1 MQSTLAT
8 ANQALQKG
16 EAVAA
21 MAGYVSALLKM
32 PEIGETIAGN
42 IARTKQRYLNSR
54 SSVDRPLKA
63 VVCGWELAHNAAGRV
78 HTIAEIYREITND
91 VQIIGSIFPRWG
103 REVWTP
109 IRDSLVPVHS
119 FVVEL
124 PDRFIEQAMT
134 LVAAHPAD
142 VVHLIKPRAPNIFFG
157 IFYKLFWGSKVI
169 VDIDEEELVFVKGD
183 TPLTVAE
190 YLKEYSELP
199 PLDLL
204 TDNHWTRISVGLARE
219 FDAITVSNTA
229 LQGRYGG
236 TVIGHAR
243 DPRILKPSPELRQKS
258 RAALGVQPHQKVVL
272 FSGTPRPHKGLLEV
286 AQAIKAGKR
295 DDIIFMVAGSFGEK
309 HMALKDKLEA
319 VTGVNYLFLENQ
331 PFSALANTLA
341 VADCCVFLQD
351 TSHPRSTYQI
361 PAKLSDAL
369 AMKVPV
375 IVSETKALE
384 GPIAAGAVIPTTAS
398 NLHYTLATVLQSS
411 NPEQIDIGRRYFDE
425 HLSLFPSAEKMQ
437 IVISSRHSC
446 SMEGLRQLIASLADK
461 SGPINLLSTF
471 ISSNLN

>member
-1 MQSTLAT
+1 MHSALAT
-8 ANQALQKG
+8 ANQAFQKG
-16 EAVAA
+16 KTAAA

-32 PEIGETIAGN
+32 PELGETITGN
-42 IARTKQRYLNSR
+42 IARTKQRYLKSQ
-54 SSVDRPLKA
+54 SADKPLKA
-63 VVCGWELAHNAAGRV
+63 IVCGWELAHNAAGRA
-78 HTIAEIYREITND
+78 HTLAEVYLELTSD

-103 REVWTP
+103 RDVWEP
-109 IRDSLVPVHS
+109 IRNISTSIDS
-119 FVVEL
+119 FVVEQ

-142 VVHLIKPRAPNIFFG
+142 VVHLTKPRAPNIFFG
-157 IFYKLFWGSKVI
+157 IFYKLFWGAKVI
-169 VDIDEEELVFVKGD
+169 VDVDEEELVFVKAE

-190 YLKEYSELP
+190 YLKDYSELP
-199 PLDLL
+199 PLDQL
-204 TDNHWTRISVGLARE
+204 TDNHWTRIAVGLARE
-219 FDAITVSNTA
+219 FDAITVSNA
-229 LQGRYGG
+229 VLQRRYGG

-243 DPRILKPSPELRQKS
+243 DPRVLKPSPELRQKS
-258 RAALGVQPHQKVVL
+258 RAALGIQPHQKVVL

-286 AQAIKAGKR
+286 AQAIKALKS
-295 DDIIFMVAGSFGEK
+295 DDIIFVVAGSFGEK

-351 TSHPRSTYQI
+351 TSHPSSTYQI
-361 PAKLSDAL
+361 PAKLGDAL

-384 GPIAAGAVIPTTAS
+384 EPIAAGAVIPTTAS

-425 HLSLFPSAEKMQ
+425 HLSLFPSAERMQ
-437 IVISSRHSC
+437 IVISSRRSC
-446 SMEGLRQLIASLADK
+446 SLEGLRQLMGSLADK
-461 SGPINLLSTF
+461 SGPINLLCTF